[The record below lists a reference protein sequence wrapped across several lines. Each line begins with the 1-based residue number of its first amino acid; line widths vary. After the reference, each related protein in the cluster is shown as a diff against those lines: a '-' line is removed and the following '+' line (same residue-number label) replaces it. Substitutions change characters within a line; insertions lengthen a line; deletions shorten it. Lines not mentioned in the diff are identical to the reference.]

1 MQIEHSAFPSD
12 PSISLSTFFVG
23 SDRIADS
30 DAGGGAV
37 PVLL

>member
-1 MQIEHSAFPSD
+1 MQIEHSALPSD

-23 SDRIADS
+23 NDLIADW

-37 PVLL
+37 PALL